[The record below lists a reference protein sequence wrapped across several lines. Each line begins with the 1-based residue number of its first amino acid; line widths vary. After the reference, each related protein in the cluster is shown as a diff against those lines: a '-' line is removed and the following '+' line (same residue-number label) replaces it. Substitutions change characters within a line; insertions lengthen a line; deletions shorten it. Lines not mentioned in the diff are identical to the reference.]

1 MRIVFAKSSFAFFTI
16 MLIAIINTGCSLS
29 VLEQSQKTVFVEK
42 PQESIFTVVDT
53 TDLKNPVLAAS
64 IRLPFRVNPNNN
76 VVLAENHAYV
86 TSESH
91 LHVID
96 VSNPQQPSYIASIAF
111 SDRIGNARVSGNHVY
126 VASKQRVYLVDISNP
141 PQPVIQSMVS
151 LHHANVIREFDSHE
165 SYLYIMDVYDYLHIY
180 SLDHGNTRFVESVGT
195 TSPSSLVGVRA
206 KGAGVEQILLEHR
219 TVSDHGWAAL
229 SDRTDLLEI
238 SGRYEKVRVSNDD
251 LVLTSRRYP
260 NRDITIVWS
269 KDQFRPNTGKWLEH
283 YNIEANYLAHLYLT
297 GKKTLPRGKPTDAV
311 IERSNKIQFI
321 AQDQWSETIDFE
333 ENNLL
338 GPITDFQIS
347 QNLLYLLNVKGSLS
361 VIDLDAQV
369 KHRFISATT
378 LQDQHPISI
387 DIGKK
392 YAYVLAAPEDSQK

>member
-1 MRIVFAKSSFAFFTI
+1 MRIVFAKSSFAFLTI
-16 MLIAIINTGCSLS
+16 MLIAIVNTGCSLS
-29 VLEQSQKTVFVEK
+29 ALEQSQNTVADAK

-53 TDLKNPVLAAS
+53 TDPKNPVLAAS

-76 VVLAENHAYV
+76 VVLAENHIYV
-86 TSESH
+86 TTERH

-96 VSNPQQPSYIASIAF
+96 VSTPQQPLYMRSIAF
-111 SDRIGNARVSGNHVY
+111 PDRIDNARVSGNHVY
-126 VASKQRVYLVDISNP
+126 VVSKHKVYLVDVSNLSHL
-141 PQPVIQSMVS
+141 VIQSTVS
-151 LHHANVIREFDSHE
+151 LHHANVIREFDIHK
-165 SYLYIMDVYDYLHIY
+165 SYLYIMDVYDYLHIF
-180 SLDHGNTRFVESVGT
+180 SLDNGNTRFVESVGT
-195 TSPSSLVGVRA
+195 TSPSSLIGVRA
-206 KGAGVEQILLEHR
+206 KGTGVEQILLEHR
-219 TVSDHGWAAL
+219 TSGDPGWAAL

-238 SGRYEKVRVSNDD
+238 SGRYEKVRVSDD

-392 YAYVLAAPEDSQK
+392 YTYVLAAPEDSQK

>member
-1 MRIVFAKSSFAFFTI
+1 MQIVFVKSSFAFLTI
-16 MLIAIINTGCSLS
+16 MLIAIVNTGCSLS
-29 VLEQSQKTVFVEK
+29 ALEQSQNTVADAK

-76 VVLAENHAYV
+76 VVLAGKHAYV
-86 TSESH
+86 TTERH

-96 VSNPQQPSYIASIAF
+96 VSTPQQPLYMRSIAF
-111 SDRIGNARVSGNHVY
+111 PDRIDNARVSGNHVY
-126 VASKQRVYLVDISNP
+126 VVSKHKVYLVDVSNLFHL
-141 PQPVIQSMVS
+141 VIQSTVS
-151 LHHANVIREFDSHE
+151 LHHANVIREFDIHE

-229 SDRTDLLEI
+229 SDRTGLLEI
-238 SGRYEKVRVSNDD
+238 SGRYEKVRVSDDD

-269 KDQFRPNTGKWLEH
+269 KDQFRPNIGKWLEH